1 MHNIS
6 LTTTLLISIALL
18 MLEGQACAQGLAGNT
33 KTPLVKSEL
42 TVELIK
48 AMSDSDKKRIYIIQG
63 EDYVVIKSQGGKD
76 NIFDAS
82 IINDPKP
89 KVGNLPTITP
99 ITTPHIPSNGGAGKL
114 DSIMLLSK
122 IVSIIDTC
130 KAPKVFLHVDSYQC
144 MSKEEVAKK

>member
-18 MLEGQACAQGLAGNT
+18 MLDGHACAQGLSGNT

-63 EDYVVIKSQGGKD
+63 EDYVVIKSQGGKVYTV
-76 NIFDAS
+76 NLFAADAVKK
-82 IINDPKP
+82 NTADKP
-89 KVGNLPTITP
+89 E
-99 ITTPHIPSNGGAGKL
+99 
-114 DSIMLLSK
+114 D
-122 IVSIIDTC
+122 
-130 KAPKVFLHVDSYQC
+130 
-144 MSKEEVAKK
+144 KKSE